1 MRELDARVLGQVGG
15 RPSALD
21 KHGQARDVVGLD
33 VRLEGGDDRGSDR
46 SGSLE
51 VGVDQLAVRVDDREL
66 VLEGTAEQITRT
78 GGVARRGT
86 DAGSCVQGRRLD

>member
-33 VRLEGGDDRGSDR
+33 VRLEDGDDRRADR
-46 SGSLE
+46 GGSLE
-51 VGVDQLAVRVDDREL
+51 VGVDQLGVRVDNRKL
-66 VLEGTAEQITRT
+66 VLRGAAEQVAGA
-78 GGVARRGT
+78 GGFFE
-86 DAGSCVQGRRLD
+86 